1 MLQEIFDMVRN
12 TAEHQFSRE
21 SNQAVPQ
28 QNEVVAETTYTV
40 ASGLRNIVAGGG
52 ADGLMQLLGNKDK
65 SSLMHNPVVSMMI
78 GHLAGKLMN
87 KHQMNHQQASGLAG
101 SLIPDVLSSLV
112 NKVQDPN
119 EAGFSLDNLLS
130 SITGGAS
137 REVVQSQSGGSIE
150 DILSRISG
158 RSAPASSKGNEGGGF
173 MDILGKLAE
182 GAQSQQQR
190 NGGGGLMDLIR
201 GFIK

>member
-12 TAEHQFSRE
+12 TAEHQFSQE
-21 SNQAVPQ
+21 SKQAVPQ
-28 QNEVVAETTYTV
+28 QNEVVAEATNTV
-40 ASGLRNIVAGGG
+40 ASGLRNMVAGGG
-52 ADGLMQLLGNKDK
+52 ASGLFDLFGNKDK
-65 SSLMHNPVVSMMI
+65 GSLLQHPVVSMMI

-87 KHQMNHQQASGLAG
+87 KHQMNLQQASGLAG
-101 SLIPDVLSSLV
+101 SLIPDVLSTLV

-158 RSAPASSKGNEGGGF
+158 GSAPASSRGNEGGGF

>member
-1 MLQEIFDMVRN
+1 MLQEIFDLVRN
-12 TAEHQFSRE
+12 TAAPHL
-21 SNQAVPQ
+21 NQPSSDAVPQ
-28 QNEVVAETTYTV
+28 QNEVVAEATNTV

-52 ADGLMQLLGNKDK
+52 ANGLLELFGTKDK
-65 SSLMHNPVVSMMI
+65 SSLLQNPVVSMMI

-87 KHQMNHQQASGLAG
+87 KHQLNHQQASGLAG
-101 SLIPDVLSSLV
+101 SLIPDVLSSLAQ
-112 NKVQDPN
+112 KVQDPN
-119 EAGFSLDNLLS
+119 DAGFSLDNLLS

-137 REVVQSQSGGSIE
+137 KEVAQSQSGGGIG
-150 DILSRISG
+150 DILAQISG
-158 RSAPASSKGNEGGGF
+158 SRQSTSQSTGGGGL

>member
-1 MLQEIFDMVRN
+1 MLQEIFDLVRN
-12 TAEHQFSRE
+12 SAEPHINQQNRE
-21 SNQAVPQ
+21 AYFQP
-28 QNEVVAETTYTV
+28 NEVVAEATNTV

-52 ADGLMQLLGNKDK
+52 ANGLLELFGTRDK
-65 SSLMHNPVVSMMI
+65 SHLLQNSVVSMMI
-78 GHLAGKLMN
+78 GHLTGKLIN
-87 KHQMNHQQASGLAG
+87 KHQLNHQQASGLAG

-112 NKVQDPN
+112 QKVHDPN
-119 EAGFSLDNLLS
+119 ERGFSLDNLLS

-137 REVVQSQSGGSIE
+137 KEVVQSQSGGSIS
-150 DILSRISG
+150 DILARISG
-158 RSAPASSKGNEGGGF
+158 NSQPVNHGGSGGGL

-182 GAQSQQQR
+182 GAQFQQQR